1 MKNSFT
7 GLVALACV
15 ASVTAAE
22 VQQSVEQG
30 SIETV
35 LVLGTKQAYRGQFEL
50 LETPQVDLE
59 LSQELLQQAG
69 ALDLNQA
76 LDLSAS
82 VARQNNFGGLWN
94 AFAVRGFV
102 GDENLPSNYLVNG
115 FNAGRGFGGSRDLS
129 GVESV
134 EVLKGPRAALY
145 GRGEPGGT
153 INLVT
158 KRPTFD
164 ESGSVEVAVGR
175 FNALRTDVDY
185 TTPLSSD
192 LAIRLVG
199 FYEDA
204 DSFRD
209 TIETRRIG
217 ASPSIAWRVNDR
229 SELIYEME
237 FSDQEVPFDRGV
249 LAVNDQLGAISRN
262 TFLGEPGD
270 GPMTAEV
277 LGHQLEYSYSFSDEW
292 SVRLGYNSRDTELEG
307 FSTEPELSG
316 SRQLLYT
323 DSETLTR
330 QRRYRHY
337 DASYTVFR
345 GELEGQFQLGDA
357 QHRIII
363 GVDSDDFEN
372 DQVFRRVRSPSLAS
386 DPSLEQ
392 LQAIN
397 IFNPVYGQYALPE
410 PGPQADRVE
419 TQESTGIFF
428 QDQISLSEALQ
439 IRVGGRFDDYDQR
452 LVNRRSNSTATSS
465 ASRFSP
471 QFGFVYRSSETTSLY
486 VSYGENFRPLSGT
499 DSQGNGFDPNQS
511 VSLEAGVKFA
521 MLDGGLGATI
531 SVFRVQQENILVVDD
546 PSAFTYAAAGEAQS
560 RGIELDISGTLP
572 GDIELWT
579 SVAYVDAEIT
589 NDFFD
594 PNFGRQIEA
603 GASLL
608 NIPELTATVQFAK
621 DFQLNGSPMQI
632 GAGLLHVGDRLGY
645 FGTDFELP
653 SYTTARVFAAY
664 EVTPNLEIRADID
677 NLFDEELYVNSFSEL
692 WVQPGAPS
700 TWRISARVS
709 F

>member
-22 VQQSVEQG
+22 AQQSVEQG

-69 ALDLNQA
+69 VLDLNQA

-439 IRVGGRFDDYDQR
+439 IRLGGRFDDYDQR

-471 QFGFVYRSSETTSLY
+471 QFGLVYRSSETTSLY

-521 MLDGGLGATI
+521 MLDGGLDATI

-560 RGIELDISGTLP
+560 RGVELDISGTLP

-594 PNFGRQIEA
+594 PNFGRQIES

-608 NIPELTATVQFAK
+608 NIPELTATVQLAK

-677 NLFDEELYVNSFSEL
+677 NLFDEEFYVNSFSEL

>member
-22 VQQSVEQG
+22 AQQSVEQG

-69 ALDLNQA
+69 VLDLNQA

-439 IRVGGRFDDYDQR
+439 IRLGGRFDDYDQR

-471 QFGFVYRSSETTSLY
+471 QFGLVYRSSETTSLY

-499 DSQGNGFDPNQS
+499 DSQGNGFNPNQS

-521 MLDGGLGATI
+521 MLDGGLDATI

-560 RGIELDISGTLP
+560 RGVELDISGTLP
-572 GDIELWT
+572 GDVELWT

-594 PNFGRQIEA
+594 PNFGRQIES

-608 NIPELTATVQFAK
+608 NIPELTATVQLAK

-677 NLFDEELYVNSFSEL
+677 NLFDEEFYVNSFSEL

>member
-7 GLVALACV
+7 GLVALACA

-22 VQQSVEQG
+22 AQQLVEQG

-69 ALDLNQA
+69 VLDLNQA

-277 LGHQLEYSYSFSDEW
+277 LGHQLEYSYIVSDEW
-292 SVRLGYNSRDTELEG
+292 SVRLGYNRRDTELEG

-560 RGIELDISGTLP
+560 RGVELDISGTLP

-677 NLFDEELYVNSFSEL
+677 NLFDEEFYVNSFSEL

>member
-7 GLVALACV
+7 VVVALACA
-15 ASVTAAE
+15 ASVSAAQA
-22 VQQSVEQG
+22 QQSSEQS

-35 LVLGTKQAYRGQFEL
+35 LVLGKKQAYRGQFDT

-59 LSQELLQQAG
+59 LNQQLLQQAG

-153 INLVT
+153 VNLVT

-164 ESGSVEVAVGR
+164 KSGSVEVAASR
-175 FNALRTDVDY
+175 FNAIRTDVDY

-249 LAVNDQLGAISRN
+249 LAVNDQLGAISRT

-270 GPMTAEV
+270 GPMKAEV

-316 SRQLLYT
+316 SRQLLYR

-357 QHRIII
+357 EHRIII
-363 GVDSDDFEN
+363 GLDSDDFEN

-397 IFNPVYGQYALPE
+397 IFNPVYGQYVLPE

-465 ASRFSP
+465 ESRFSP
-471 QFGFVYRSSETTSLY
+471 QFGLVYRSSETTSLY
-486 VSYGENFRPLSGT
+486 LSYGENFRPLSGT

-521 MLDGGLGATI
+521 MLDGGLDATI
-531 SVFRVQQENILVVDD
+531 SVFRVEQENILVVDD
-546 PSAFTYAAAGEAQS
+546 PSAFTYAAAGEAES

-608 NIPELTATVQFAK
+608 NIPELTATVQLAK
-621 DFQLNGSPMQI
+621 DLQFNGSPMQI

-653 SYTTARVFAAY
+653 SYTTARMFVAY
-664 EVTPNLEIRADID
+664 DITPNLEIRADID
-677 NLFDEELYVNSFSEL
+677 NLFDEEFYVNSFSEL
-692 WVQPGAPS
+692 WVQPGAPR

>member
-1 MKNSFT
+1 MKHSFT
-7 GLVALACV
+7 GLVVLGCL
-15 ASVTAAE
+15 ASVTAAQA
-22 VQQSVEQG
+22 QQVREQS

-35 LVLGTKQAYRGQFEL
+35 RVLGTKQAYRGQFEL

-59 LSQELLQQAG
+59 LDQELLQQAG
-69 ALDLNQA
+69 ALDLNEA

-134 EVLKGPRAALY
+134 EVLKGPRAALI

-164 ESGSVEVAVGR
+164 EAGTVEIAASR
-175 FNALRTDVDY
+175 FNAVRTDVDY

-192 LAIRLVG
+192 FAVRLVG

-204 DSFRD
+204 ESFRD
-209 TIETRRIG
+209 TIEIRRIG
-217 ASPSIAWRVNDR
+217 ASPSVAWRVNDR
-229 SELIYEME
+229 SELVYEME

-249 LAVNDQLGAISRN
+249 LAVNDQLGAISRD

-270 GPMTAEV
+270 GPMKAEV
-277 LGHQLEYSYSFSDEW
+277 LGHQLEYSYSFNDEW
-292 SVRLGYNSRDTELEG
+292 SVRLGYNNRDTELEG

-316 SRQLLYT
+316 SRQLLYR

-345 GELEGQFQLGDA
+345 GELEGQFETGDTL
-357 QHRIII
+357 HRVII
-363 GVDSDDFEN
+363 GADSDDFEN

-386 DPSLEQ
+386 SPSLEQ

-397 IFNPVYGQYALPE
+397 IYNPVYGQYPLPE

-419 TQESTGIFF
+419 TQESKGIFF
-428 QDQISLSEALQ
+428 QDQISFSDTFHV
-439 IRVGGRFDDYDQR
+439 RVGGRFDDYDQR
-452 LVNRRSNSTATSS
+452 LVNRRSDSTVSS
-465 ASRFSP
+465 SESRFSP
-471 QFGFVYRSSETTSLY
+471 QFGLVYQTSDTTSWYL
-486 VSYGENFRPLSGT
+486 SYGENFRPLSGT
-499 DSQGNGFDPNQS
+499 DSQGNGFEPNQS

-521 MLDGGLGATI
+521 MLDGALNGTFT
-531 SVFRVQQENILVVDD
+531 VFRVQQENILVVDD
-546 PSAFTYAAAGEAQS
+546 PSTFTYAAAGEAESQ
-560 RGIELDISGTLP
+560 GVELDVNGTLA
-572 GDIELWT
+572 GDVALWA
-579 SVAYVDAEIT
+579 SFAYVDAEIT

-608 NIPELTATVQFAK
+608 NIPELTATVQLAK
-621 DFQLNGSPMQI
+621 NLQLNGSPMEV
-632 GAGLLHVGDRLGY
+632 GVGLLHVGERLGY

-653 SYTTARVFAAY
+653 SYTTVRVFAAY
-664 EVTPNLEIRADID
+664 EVTANLEIRADIA
-677 NLFDEELYVNSFSEL
+677 NLFDEEFYVNSFSEL

-700 TWRISARVS
+700 TWRISAKLS

>member
-22 VQQSVEQG
+22 AQQSVEQG

-69 ALDLNQA
+69 VLDLNQA

-357 QHRIII
+357 QHRIIV

-439 IRVGGRFDDYDQR
+439 IRLGGRFDDYDQR

-471 QFGFVYRSSETTSLY
+471 QFGIVYRSSETTSLY

-560 RGIELDISGTLP
+560 RGVELDISGTLP

-594 PNFGRQIEA
+594 PNFGRQIES

-608 NIPELTATVQFAK
+608 NIPELTATVQLAK

-677 NLFDEELYVNSFSEL
+677 NLFDEEFYVNSFSEL
-692 WVQPGAPS
+692 WVQPGTPS

>member
-1 MKNSFT
+1 MKNSFSVV
-7 GLVALACV
+7 VALACA
-15 ASVTAAE
+15 ASVNVAQA
-22 VQQSVEQG
+22 QQSSEQ
-30 SIETV
+30 STIETV
-35 LVLGTKQAYRGQFEL
+35 LVLGTKQAYRGQFEA
-50 LETPQVDLE
+50 LETPQVDVE
-59 LSQELLQQAG
+59 LNQQLLQQAG

-153 INLVT
+153 VNLVT

-164 ESGSVEVAVGR
+164 KSGSVEVTASR
-175 FNALRTDVDY
+175 FNAIRTDVDY

-249 LAVNDQLGAISRN
+249 LAVNDQLGAISRT

-270 GPMTAEV
+270 GPMKAEV

-292 SVRLGYNSRDTELEG
+292 SLRLGYNSRDTELEG

-316 SRQLLYT
+316 SRQLLYR

-363 GVDSDDFEN
+363 GLDSDDFEN

-397 IFNPVYGQYALPE
+397 IFNPVYGQYVLPE

-428 QDQISLSEALQ
+428 QDQISLSEAFQ

-465 ASRFSP
+465 ESRFSP
-471 QFGFVYRSSETTSLY
+471 QFGLVYRSSETTSLY
-486 VSYGENFRPLSGT
+486 LSYGENFRPLSGT

-521 MLDGGLGATI
+521 MLDGGLDATI
-531 SVFRVQQENILVVDD
+531 SVFRVEQENILVVDD
-546 PSAFTYAAAGEAQS
+546 PSAFTYAAAGEAES
-560 RGIELDISGTLP
+560 SGIELDISGTLP

-608 NIPELTATVQFAK
+608 NIPELTATVQLAK
-621 DFQLNGSPMQI
+621 DLQLNGSPMQI

-653 SYTTARVFAAY
+653 SYTTARMFVAY
-664 EVTPNLEIRADID
+664 DITPNLEIRADID
-677 NLFDEELYVNSFSEL
+677 NLFDEEFYVNSFSEL
-692 WVQPGAPS
+692 WVQPGAPR

>member
-22 VQQSVEQG
+22 AQQSVEQG

-69 ALDLNQA
+69 VLDLNQA

-249 LAVNDQLGAISRN
+249 LAVNDQLGAISRT

-270 GPMTAEV
+270 GPMKAEV

-439 IRVGGRFDDYDQR
+439 IRLGGRFDDYDQR

-471 QFGFVYRSSETTSLY
+471 QFGLVYRSSETTSLY

-521 MLDGGLGATI
+521 MLDGGLDATI

-560 RGIELDISGTLP
+560 RGVELDISGTLP

-594 PNFGRQIEA
+594 PNFGRQIES

-608 NIPELTATVQFAK
+608 NIPELTATVQLAK

-677 NLFDEELYVNSFSEL
+677 NLFDEEFYVNSFSEL

>member
-1 MKNSFT
+1 MKHSFT
-7 GLVALACV
+7 GLVVLGCL
-15 ASVTAAE
+15 ASVSAAQA
-22 VQQSVEQG
+22 QQVREQS

-35 LVLGTKQAYRGQFEL
+35 RVLGTKQAYRGQFEL

-59 LSQELLQQAG
+59 LDQELLQQAG
-69 ALDLNQA
+69 ALDLNEA

-134 EVLKGPRAALY
+134 EVLKGPRAALI

-164 ESGSVEVAVGR
+164 EAGTVEIAASR
-175 FNALRTDVDY
+175 FNAVRTDVDY

-192 LAIRLVG
+192 FAVRLVG

-204 DSFRD
+204 ESFRD
-209 TIETRRIG
+209 TIEIRRIG
-217 ASPSIAWRVNDR
+217 ASPSVAWRVNDR
-229 SELIYEME
+229 SELVYEME

-249 LAVNDQLGAISRN
+249 LAVNDQLGAISRD

-270 GPMTAEV
+270 GPMKAEV
-277 LGHQLEYSYSFSDEW
+277 LGHQLEYSYSFNDEW
-292 SVRLGYNSRDTELEG
+292 SVRLGYNNRDTELEG

-316 SRQLLYT
+316 SRQLLYR

-345 GELEGQFQLGDA
+345 GELEGQFETGDTL
-357 QHRIII
+357 HRVII
-363 GVDSDDFEN
+363 GADSDDFEN

-386 DPSLEQ
+386 SPSLEQ

-397 IFNPVYGQYALPE
+397 IYNPVYGQYPLPE

-419 TQESTGIFF
+419 TQESKGIFF
-428 QDQISLSEALQ
+428 QDQISFSDTFHV
-439 IRVGGRFDDYDQR
+439 RVGGRFDDYDQR
-452 LVNRRSNSTATSS
+452 LVNRRSDSTVSS
-465 ASRFSP
+465 SESRFSP
-471 QFGFVYRSSETTSLY
+471 QFGLVYQTSDTTSWYL
-486 VSYGENFRPLSGT
+486 SYGENFRPLSGT
-499 DSQGNGFDPNQS
+499 DSQGNGFEPNQS

-521 MLDGGLGATI
+521 MLDGALNGTFT
-531 SVFRVQQENILVVDD
+531 VFRVQQENILVVDD
-546 PSAFTYAAAGEAQS
+546 PSAFTYAAG
-560 RGIELDISGTLP
+560 
-572 GDIELWT
+572 
-579 SVAYVDAEIT
+579 
-589 NDFFD
+589 
-594 PNFGRQIEA
+594 
-603 GASLL
+603 
-608 NIPELTATVQFAK
+608 
-621 DFQLNGSPMQI
+621 
-632 GAGLLHVGDRLGY
+632 
-645 FGTDFELP
+645 
-653 SYTTARVFAAY
+653 
-664 EVTPNLEIRADID
+664 
-677 NLFDEELYVNSFSEL
+677 
-692 WVQPGAPS
+692 
-700 TWRISARVS
+700 
-709 F
+709 